1 MSDTEKRGSKAQMLL
16 IAAIVCIAIVL
27 PFAKRSADNS
37 PEYKFSTKPMAAAE
51 LSDYKARIEVM
62 IAGHTVRHENG
73 VPVVHP
79 PAGSD
84 LYLLARNYDWGN
96 FILELEKGAEYR
108 LHLASADVR
117 HAIQVK
123 ELDIRN
129 IIAPGEEKIVE
140 LKPGKAGSFAI
151 VCGEFCGTNHGSMIG
166 RLIVTDPDAR

>member
-16 IAAIVCIAIVL
+16 IAAIVCIAIVI

-37 PEYKFSTKPMAAAE
+37 PEYKFSTKPMAASE
-51 LSDYKARIEVM
+51 LAAYKAKVEAMV
-62 IAGHTVRHENG
+62 ASYTVRREEG

-84 LYLLARNYDWGN
+84 IYLLARNYDWGN
-96 FILELEKGAEYR
+96 FILELEKGAQYR

-117 HAIQVK
+117 HAIMVK
-123 ELDIRN
+123 ELELRN
-129 IIAPGEEKIVE
+129 SIAPGEVKLVE
-140 LKPGKAGSFAI
+140 LKPDRAGSFAI

-166 RLIVTDPDAR
+166 RLIVTDPAGR